1 MIIGTSKEI
10 KDNEY
15 RVGITPGGVRQL
27 VQAGHQVIVETDAGK
42 DSMGAHVMVIDIII
56 WIVCRLFC
64 QPELFG
70 NKLWRSRKAE
80 TSAHNLDLQFNIRT
94 VYHTKGTFFN
104 F

>member
-1 MIIGTSKEI
+1 
-10 KDNEY
+10 
-15 RVGITPGGVRQL
+15 
-27 VQAGHQVIVETDAGK
+27 
-42 DSMGAHVMVIDIII
+42 MVIDIII